1 MVDKT
6 GLSHTDRAL
15 GTLFGLARGV
25 VIICVLVLLG
35 AYMEL
40 PKTDWWMQ
48 AKLLPYFQ
56 SLTEWTVALMP
67 DDIAKKF
74 IFK

>member
-1 MVDKT
+1 
-6 GLSHTDRAL
+6 
-15 GTLFGLARGV
+15 
-25 VIICVLVLLG
+25 
-35 AYMEL
+35 MEL